1 MEDNT
6 TVGKRGIVIEP
17 YNSENEPSIPPNIY
31 SIAKKGLKENT
42 TTTKVVDITENT
54 IIFNNMKEDEYYQTQ
69 LLNKDI
75 DYITLFNFDK
85 TIGYKFVITD
95 ELQANIVKMMD
106 AKKLTYAT
114 IFGQLRIALNPVYY
128 MDFSINPN
136 YIERVGDM
144 YITFKPKSSTGG
156 KKNQYTVKQL
166 KSIALIHNIKTTKK
180 LNGKIV
186 NLKKDGLIAK
196 LKKNKVI

>member
-1 MEDNT
+1 MEYNT

-17 YNSENEPSIPPNIY
+17 YNSEKVPSIPTDIY
-31 SIAKKGLKENT
+31 SIAKEGLKENT
-42 TTTKVVDITENT
+42 TKVVGTDENT
-54 IIFNNMKEDEYYQTQ
+54 IIFNNMKEDEYNQKQ

-95 ELQANIVKMMD
+95 ELQAEIDKMID

-114 IFGQLRIALNPVYY
+114 IFGQLLIALNPGYY
-128 MDFSINPN
+128 MDSINPN
-136 YIERVGDM
+136 YIVRVGDM